1 MINIYSQS
9 GQVTYGIKYYTVD
22 TENEKN
28 SLPTKDD
35 KMGSKCYVIESQTWY
50 ILNGNEEWV
59 PFVGEDSTA
68 DAILIS
74 IKNMSAEQK
83 DQLKEELN
91 IEGGGSSVTVEGNML
106 IIENKGGIL

>member
-9 GQVTYGIKYYTVD
+9 GQVTYGIIYYTVD

-28 SLPTKDD
+28 SLPTKD
-35 KMGSKCYVIESQTWY
+35 KMGSKCYVIESETWY
-50 ILNGNEEWV
+50 ILNGNGEWV

-91 IEGGGSSVTVEGNML
+91 IEGGGSSITVEGNML